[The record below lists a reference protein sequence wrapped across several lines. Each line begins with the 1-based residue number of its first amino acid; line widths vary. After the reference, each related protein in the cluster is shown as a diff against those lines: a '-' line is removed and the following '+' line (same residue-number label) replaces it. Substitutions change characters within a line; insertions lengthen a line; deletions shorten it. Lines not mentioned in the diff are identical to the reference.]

1 MNVTVTIGRN
11 IKDTPMKHAAWR
23 VFKDEAYLT
32 VKGYAPVI
40 YFTGEGE
47 GVWGGDT
54 EDAYT
59 IIFEKPVGVEIL
71 ELKQGLSNLARRYNQ
86 EAIAWTEGLT
96 QLLG

>member
-1 MNVTVTIGRN
+1 MMTIW
-11 IKDTPMKHAAWR
+11 TYAAISR
-23 VFKDEAYLT
+23 RGANRAL
-32 VKGYAPVI
+32 GCAPVI